1 MDNKNKLCFGIGF
14 RSFVPCRSVSIFP
27 SKAPDAVALTVEPT
41 EEFRFTTVCGDALR
55 IRSDVSMLFH
65 AADVSKKLG
74 ASTYSYFLESKRPK
88 PSQLQSVMDSMNLS
102 DDDILSMVKSRH
114 LQSPSEI
121 LSWVAS
127 INELAE
133 EMKNDAVQKQME
145 NEYSENNSVVSSD
158 VSVSESSAGV

>member
-1 MDNKNKLCFGIGF
+1 MIDKNKFCFGIGF

-27 SKAPDAVALTVEPT
+27 SKAPDAVALMVEPT
-41 EEFRFTTVCGDALR
+41 EEFRFETVCGDALR

-65 AADVSKKLG
+65 AEDVSKRLG
-74 ASTYSYFLESKRPK
+74 ASTYARFLETKRPK

-133 EMKNDAVQKQME
+133 EMKNDAIQKQMQD
-145 NEYSENNSVVSSD
+145 EYSENNSPVSSD

>member
-1 MDNKNKLCFGIGF
+1 MTDNIKLHFGIGF

-27 SKAPDAVALTVEPT
+27 SKAPDAVAPVVEPT
-41 EEFRFTTVCGDALR
+41 EEFRFETVCGDALR

-65 AADVSKKLG
+65 AEDVSKRLG
-74 ASTYSYFLESKRPK
+74 ASTYARFLETKRPK
-88 PSQLQSVMDSMNLS
+88 PSQLQSVMDSMDLS

-133 EMKNDAVQKQME
+133 EMKNDAIQKQLE
-145 NEYSENNSVVSSD
+145 NEYSENNSSVSSD
-158 VSVSESSAGV
+158 VSVSESSTGV

>member
-1 MDNKNKLCFGIGF
+1 MADKNKFCFGIGF

-27 SKAPDAVALTVEPT
+27 SKAPDAVALSVEPT
-41 EEFRFTTVCGDALR
+41 EEFRFETVCGDALR

-65 AADVSKKLG
+65 AEDVSKRLG
-74 ASTYSYFLESKRPK
+74 ASTYARFLDTKRPK

-102 DDDILSMVKSRH
+102 DDDILSMVKSRY

-133 EMKNDAVQKQME
+133 EMKNDAIQKQME
-145 NEYSENNSVVSSD
+145 NEYSENNFSVSSD
-158 VSVSESSAGV
+158 VSGSESSAGV

>member
-1 MDNKNKLCFGIGF
+1 MSDSDKLNFGIGF

-41 EEFRFTTVCGDALR
+41 EEFRFEIVCGDALR

-74 ASTYSYFLESKRPK
+74 VSTYSHFLETKRPK

-121 LSWVAS
+121 LSWVES
-127 INELAE
+127 INQLAE
-133 EMKNDAVQKQME
+133 DMKNDAIQKQME
-145 NEYSENNSVVSSD
+145 NEYSENNSSASSD
-158 VSVSESSAGV
+158 VSVSGSSAGV

>member
-1 MDNKNKLCFGIGF
+1 MANKNKLCFGVGF

-41 EEFRFTTVCGDALR
+41 EEFRFETVCGDALR

-65 AADVSKKLG
+65 AEDVSKRLG
-74 ASTYSYFLESKRPK
+74 ASTYARFLETKRSK

-133 EMKNDAVQKQME
+133 EMKNDAIQQQME
-145 NEYSENNSVVSSD
+145 NEYSENNSSDSSD
-158 VSVSESSAGV
+158 DSVSESPAGV

>member
-1 MDNKNKLCFGIGF
+1 MDNKNKFCFGVGF
-14 RSFVPCRSVSIFP
+14 RSFVPCRSVFIFP

-41 EEFRFTTVCGDALR
+41 EEFRFETVCGDALR

-65 AADVSKKLG
+65 AEDVSKRLG
-74 ASTYSYFLESKRPK
+74 ASTYARFLETKRPK

-121 LSWVAS
+121 LSWVTS

-133 EMKNDAVQKQME
+133 EMKNDAIQKQME
-145 NEYSENNSVVSSD
+145 NEYSENNSSVSSD

>member
-1 MDNKNKLCFGIGF
+1 MADKNKLCFGVGF

-41 EEFRFTTVCGDALR
+41 EEFRFETVCGDALR

-65 AADVSKKLG
+65 AEDVSKRLG
-74 ASTYSYFLESKRPK
+74 ASTYARFLETKRPK

-133 EMKNDAVQKQME
+133 EMKNDAIKKQME
-145 NEYSENNSVVSSD
+145 NEYSEDNPTVSSD
-158 VSVSESSAGV
+158 VSVSEPSDGV

>member
-1 MDNKNKLCFGIGF
+1 MDDKSKLCFGVGF

-27 SKAPDAVALTVEPT
+27 SKAPDAVALTVDPT
-41 EEFRFTTVCGDALR
+41 EEFRFETVCGDALR

-74 ASTYSYFLESKRPK
+74 VSTYSHFLETKRPK

-121 LSWVAS
+121 LSWVES

-133 EMKNDAVQKQME
+133 EMKNDAIQKQME
-145 NEYSENNSVVSSD
+145 NEYSENNSAVPSD
-158 VSVSESSAGV
+158 GSVSESSAGV

>member
-1 MDNKNKLCFGIGF
+1 MDNKNKLCFGVGF

-41 EEFRFTTVCGDALR
+41 EEFRFETVCGDALR

-65 AADVSKKLG
+65 AEDVSKRLG
-74 ASTYSYFLESKRPK
+74 ASTYARFLETRRPK

-133 EMKNDAVQKQME
+133 EMKNDAIQKQME
-145 NEYSENNSVVSSD
+145 NEYSEDNSSVSSD

>member
-1 MDNKNKLCFGIGF
+1 MDDTNKLNFGIGF

-41 EEFRFTTVCGDALR
+41 EEFRFETVCGDALR

-74 ASTYSYFLESKRPK
+74 VSTYSHFLETKRPK

-121 LSWVAS
+121 LSWVES

-133 EMKNDAVQKQME
+133 DMKNDAIQKQLE
-145 NEYSENNSVVSSD
+145 NEFSENSSTGSSGS
-158 VSVSESSAGV
+158 SVSESSAGI

>member
-1 MDNKNKLCFGIGF
+1 MDDKNKLCFGIGF

-27 SKAPDAVALTVEPT
+27 SKTPDAVALTVEPT
-41 EEFRFTTVCGDALR
+41 EEFRFETVCGDALR

-65 AADVSKKLG
+65 AEDVSKRLG
-74 ASTYSYFLESKRPK
+74 VSTYARFLETKRSK

-133 EMKNDAVQKQME
+133 EMKNDAIQKQIE
-145 NEYSENNSVVSSD
+145 DEYSESNSSASSD

>member
-1 MDNKNKLCFGIGF
+1 MDDKFKLHFGIGF

-27 SKAPDAVALTVEPT
+27 SKAPDAVALTIEPT
-41 EEFRFTTVCGDALR
+41 EEFRFEIVCGDALR

-65 AADVSKKLG
+65 AEDVSKRLG
-74 ASTYSYFLESKRPK
+74 ASTYARFLETKRPK

-133 EMKNDAVQKQME
+133 EMKNDAIKKQME
-145 NEYSENNSVVSSD
+145 NEYSEDNSSVSSD

>member
-1 MDNKNKLCFGIGF
+1 MTDKIKLNFGIGF

-41 EEFRFTTVCGDALR
+41 EEFRFETVCGDALR

-65 AADVSKKLG
+65 AEDVSKRLG
-74 ASTYSYFLESKRPK
+74 ASTYARFLETKRPK

-121 LSWVAS
+121 LSWVDS

-133 EMKNDAVQKQME
+133 EMKNDAIQKQME
-145 NEYSENNSVVSSD
+145 NEYSEDNSSVSSGA
-158 VSVSESSAGV
+158 SVSESSAGV

>member
-1 MDNKNKLCFGIGF
+1 MSDKNKLCFGIGF

-27 SKAPDAVALTVEPT
+27 SEAPAAVALTVEPT
-41 EEFRFTTVCGDALR
+41 EEFRFETVCGDALR

-65 AADVSKKLG
+65 AEDVSKKLG
-74 ASTYSYFLESKRPK
+74 ASTYAHFLETRRPK

-133 EMKNDAVQKQME
+133 EMKNDAILKQME
-145 NEYSENNSVVSSD
+145 NEYSEDNSADSSD
-158 VSVSESSAGV
+158 GSVSESSAGV

>member
-1 MDNKNKLCFGIGF
+1 MDNKNKLCFGVGF

-27 SKAPDAVALTVEPT
+27 SKAPDAVAPVVEPT
-41 EEFRFTTVCGDALR
+41 EEFRFETVCGDALR

-65 AADVSKKLG
+65 AEDVSKRLG
-74 ASTYSYFLESKRPK
+74 ASTYARFLETKRPK
-88 PSQLQSVMDSMNLS
+88 PSQLQTVMDSMNLS

-133 EMKNDAVQKQME
+133 EMENDAIQKQME
-145 NEYSENNSVVSSD
+145 NENPEDNSADSPD
-158 VSVSESSAGV
+158 VSVSEPSAGV

>member
-1 MDNKNKLCFGIGF
+1 MADKIKLHFGIGF

-27 SKAPDAVALTVEPT
+27 SKAPDAVAPVIEPT
-41 EEFRFTTVCGDALR
+41 EEFRFETVCGDALR

-65 AADVSKKLG
+65 AEDVSKRLG
-74 ASTYSYFLESKRPK
+74 ASTYARFLETKRPK

-133 EMKNDAVQKQME
+133 EMKNDAIKKQME
-145 NEYSENNSVVSSD
+145 NEYSEDNSSVSSD

>member
-1 MDNKNKLCFGIGF
+1 MDDTNKLNFGIGF

-27 SKAPDAVALTVEPT
+27 SKAPDSVALTVDPT
-41 EEFRFTTVCGDALR
+41 EEFRFETVCGDALR

-74 ASTYSYFLESKRPK
+74 VSTYSHFLETKRPK

-121 LSWVAS
+121 LSWVES

-133 EMKNDAVQKQME
+133 DMKNDAIQKQLE
-145 NEYSENNSVVSSD
+145 NEFSEDISTDSSD
-158 VSVSESSAGV
+158 SPVSESSAGV

>member
-1 MDNKNKLCFGIGF
+1 MDDKNKLCFGVGF

-41 EEFRFTTVCGDALR
+41 EEFRFETVCGDALR

-65 AADVSKKLG
+65 AEDVSKRLG
-74 ASTYSYFLESKRPK
+74 VSTYARFLETKRPK

-133 EMKNDAVQKQME
+133 EMKNDAIQKQME
-145 NEYSENNSVVSSD
+145 NEYSEDNSSVSSD

>member
-1 MDNKNKLCFGIGF
+1 MDDKNKLCFGVGF

-41 EEFRFTTVCGDALR
+41 EEFRFETVCGDALR

-65 AADVSKKLG
+65 AEDVSKRLG
-74 ASTYSYFLESKRPK
+74 ASTYARFLETKRPK

-133 EMKNDAVQKQME
+133 EMKNDAIQKQME
-145 NEYSENNSVVSSD
+145 NEYSENNSSVSSD

>member
-1 MDNKNKLCFGIGF
+1 MDDKNKLCFGVGF
-14 RSFVPCRSVSIFP
+14 RSFVPCRCVSIFP

-41 EEFRFTTVCGDALR
+41 EEFRFETVCGDALR

-65 AADVSKKLG
+65 AEDVSKRLG
-74 ASTYSYFLESKRPK
+74 TSTFARFLETKRPK
-88 PSQLQSVMDSMNLS
+88 PSQLQSVVDSMNLS

-133 EMKNDAVQKQME
+133 EMKNDAIQKQIE
-145 NEYSENNSVVSSD
+145 NEYPENNSSVSSD

>member
-1 MDNKNKLCFGIGF
+1 MDDKNKLCFGVGF

-41 EEFRFTTVCGDALR
+41 EEFRFETVCGDALR

-65 AADVSKKLG
+65 AEDVSKRLG
-74 ASTYSYFLESKRPK
+74 VSTYSRFLETKRPK
-88 PSQLQSVMDSMNLS
+88 PSQLQTIMDSMNLS

-114 LQSPSEI
+114 LQFPSEI

-133 EMKNDAVQKQME
+133 EMKNDAIQKQME
-145 NEYSENNSVVSSD
+145 NEYSEDNSDVSSD
-158 VSVSESSAGV
+158 GSVSESSAGV

>member
-1 MDNKNKLCFGIGF
+1 MDDTNKLNFGIGF

-41 EEFRFTTVCGDALR
+41 EEFRFETVCGDALR
-55 IRSDVSMLFH
+55 IRSDVSMLLH

-74 ASTYSYFLESKRPK
+74 VSTYSHFLETKRPK

-121 LSWVAS
+121 LSWVES

-133 EMKNDAVQKQME
+133 EMKNDAIQKQME
-145 NEYSENNSVVSSD
+145 NEYSENNSAVPSD
-158 VSVSESSAGV
+158 GSVSESSAGV

>member
-1 MDNKNKLCFGIGF
+1 MSDKNNLCFGIGF

-27 SKAPDAVALTVEPT
+27 SKAPAAVALTVEPT
-41 EEFRFTTVCGDALR
+41 EEFRFETVCGDALR

-65 AADVSKKLG
+65 AEDVSKRLG
-74 ASTYSYFLESKRPK
+74 ASTYAHFLETRRPK

-133 EMKNDAVQKQME
+133 EMKNDAILKQME
-145 NEYSENNSVVSSD
+145 NEYSEDNSADSSD
-158 VSVSESSAGV
+158 GSVSDSSAGV

>member
-1 MDNKNKLCFGIGF
+1 MDDKNKLYFGIGF

-27 SKAPDAVALTVEPT
+27 SKAPDAVALTVEPS
-41 EEFRFTTVCGDALR
+41 EEFRFETVCGDALR

-65 AADVSKKLG
+65 AEDISKRLG
-74 ASTYSYFLESKRPK
+74 ANTYARFLETKRPK

-133 EMKNDAVQKQME
+133 EMKNDAIQEQIE
-145 NEYSENNSVVSSD
+145 DEYSENNSADSSD

>member
-1 MDNKNKLCFGIGF
+1 MDDKNKLCFGIGF

-41 EEFRFTTVCGDALR
+41 EEFRFETVCGDALR

-65 AADVSKKLG
+65 AEDVSKRLG
-74 ASTYSYFLESKRPK
+74 ASTYARFLETKRPK

-133 EMKNDAVQKQME
+133 EMKNDAIQKQME
-145 NEYSENNSVVSSD
+145 NEYSENNPPVSSD

>member
-1 MDNKNKLCFGIGF
+1 MSDNNKLNFGIGF

-41 EEFRFTTVCGDALR
+41 EEFRFETVCGDALR

-74 ASTYSYFLESKRPK
+74 VSTYSHFLETKRPK

-121 LSWVAS
+121 LSWVES

-133 EMKNDAVQKQME
+133 EMKNDAIQKQME
-145 NEYSENNSVVSSD
+145 NEYSENNSAVSSD
-158 VSVSESSAGV
+158 GSVSESSAGV

>member
-1 MDNKNKLCFGIGF
+1 MDDKNKICFGVGF

-27 SKAPDAVALTVEPT
+27 SKAPDAVALMVEPT
-41 EEFRFTTVCGDALR
+41 EEFRFETVCGDALR

-65 AADVSKKLG
+65 AEDVSKRLG
-74 ASTYSYFLESKRPK
+74 ASTYARFLETKRPK

-121 LSWVAS
+121 LSFVAS

-133 EMKNDAVQKQME
+133 EMKNDAIQKQME
-145 NEYSENNSVVSSD
+145 NEYSENNSSVSSD